1 MMERRSYRITGQV
14 QGVGFRWWT
23 RKMAS
28 DMNLRGTV
36 RNAGWTGSKT
46 SSGGGLPVPACA
58 ASIESSPAT
67 SLSPPG
73 STSFD
78 DPPHSFFLASIRAF
92 AFLRSPMM

>member
-36 RNAGWTGSKT
+36 RNAGDGSVEVRVEGPVERLDGFEDLLRRGPAGARVRGLDRVEPGDESLPTG
-46 SSGGGLPVPACA
+46 
-58 ASIESSPAT
+58 
-67 SLSPPG
+67 
-73 STSFD
+73 FD
-78 DPPHSFFLASIRAF
+78 IVR
-92 AFLRSPMM
+92 